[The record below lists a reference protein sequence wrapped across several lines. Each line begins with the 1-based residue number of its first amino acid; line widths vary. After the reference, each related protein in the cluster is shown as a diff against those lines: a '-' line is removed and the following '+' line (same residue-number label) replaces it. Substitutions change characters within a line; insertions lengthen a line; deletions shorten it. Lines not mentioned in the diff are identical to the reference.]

1 MTNEAKQ
8 RLTVWWILWAT
19 FQTGIFFIY
28 HFLGSTAQRPQPTT
42 AASTAWLVGVAPVAL
57 SAILRWLVLPR
68 VQSAQAALPLFILG
82 IVMAEATCFLG
93 LFIFPAHKQ
102 ELLIL
107 SAVGIFQFIPLFARR
122 YFTHDDENRNA

>member
-1 MTNEAKQ
+1 MTNQTKQ

-19 FQTGIFFIY
+19 FQTGIFVIY
-28 HFLGSTAQRPQPTT
+28 HFLSAAQRPQPMT
-42 AASTAWLVGVAPVAL
+42 AASSAWLVGLAPVAF

-68 VQSAQAALPLFILG
+68 VQSAQAALPLFIMG
-82 IVMAEATCFLG
+82 IAMAEATCFLG

-102 ELLIL
+102 ELFIL
-107 SAVGIFQFIPLFARR
+107 SALGIFQFIPIFARR